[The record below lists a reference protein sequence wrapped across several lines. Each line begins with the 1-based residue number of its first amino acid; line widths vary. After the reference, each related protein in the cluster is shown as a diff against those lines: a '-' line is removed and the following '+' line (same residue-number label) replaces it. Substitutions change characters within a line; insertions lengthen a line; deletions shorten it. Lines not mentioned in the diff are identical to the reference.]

1 MLIYENIL
9 FAVAHEDQHP
19 CPLCV
24 LGCKWRLTFVVFSS
38 LICVTMDDDGDGLSD
53 VTLSVSAAPP
63 LVCMILL
70 FY

>member
-9 FAVAHEDQHP
+9 FAVDREDQHP

-38 LICVTMDDDGDGLSD
+38 LICVTMDDGDDLSD
-53 VTLSVSAAPP
+53 IMLSVSPAPP